1 MFHFRRR
8 NGFALIALSFVIFL
22 IAGEVGS
29 RILYVY
35 ITPSQGRAA
44 VETIMKGK
52 LESNDLGIQPH
63 PYILYI
69 NKPDWSYKGFE
80 QHNSLGH
87 RGPEIEPEPEEGT
100 VRILILG
107 GSTTYGW
114 LVDDPK
120 EAWPA
125 QLENILSRRTN
136 RTVEVINAGLNHGTS
151 AELLSQYMYRD
162 RFLGADV
169 VVFHGGGND
178 VGPMLFDEYF
188 PDYRNYRAWEASE
201 VADRPLEPTILKS
214 HFVRVFYSWWLRGA
228 KLIGFRSAISPIT
241 WIPSEEAIRNVK
253 KNQPIGF
260 RRNVEALV
268 RNVIED
274 GALPVLFP
282 FYLAEKEYLEVVGP
296 SHDYLK
302 DQYDATKIGVEKN
315 TSVLEDI
322 AGKSGEVVMI
332 QLPEGVIPLEYFFDQ
347 CHLKPEGQQLK
358 ARYVADHLRSLID
371 HMD

>member
-1 MFHFRRR
+1 M
-8 NGFALIALSFVIFL
+8 
-22 IAGEVGS
+22 
-29 RILYVY
+29 
-35 ITPSQGRAA
+35 
-44 VETIMKGK
+44 
-52 LESNDLGIQPH
+52 
-63 PYILYI
+63 
-69 NKPDWSYKGFE
+69 
-80 QHNSLGH
+80 
-87 RGPEIEPEPEEGT
+87 
-100 VRILILG
+100 
-107 GSTTYGW
+107 
-114 LVDDPK
+114 DDPK

-125 QLENILSRRTN
+125 QLEDLLSRRTN
-136 RTVEVINAGLNHGTS
+136 RNIEVINAGLNHGTS

-188 PDYRNYRAWEASE
+188 PDYRNYRAWEASD

-228 KLIGFRSAISPIT
+228 KLIGFRSSIAPIP

-268 RNVIED
+268 RNVIEE
-274 GALPVLFP
+274 GAIPVIFP
-282 FYLAEKEYLEVVGP
+282 FYLAEKEYLEVVNP
-296 SHDYLK
+296 PHDYLK
-302 DQYDATKIGVEKN
+302 DQYDAIKIGVEKN

-322 AGKSGEVVMI
+322 AGKSGKVKIM
-332 QLPEGVIPLEYFFDQ
+332 QLPEGYISLEYFYDHA
-347 CHLKPEGQQLK
+347 HLKAERQQLK
-358 ARYVADHLRSLID
+358 ARYVADQLQSLID